1 MSVGVKAGLVA
12 AILAAQAFLLHGL
25 RLSEVEPTIKPLSEI
40 PKTIGDWRLA
50 GETPMDPKIFEYLK
64 PDDYISRHYD
74 GKGIRAEV
82 FVAWFKSLN
91 QSYGPHSPRVCLPG
105 AGWMTRQSRV
115 IELPMPGRESP
126 VAINEIFMERGEE
139 NILVLYWYQNA
150 RHAYADEVMAKLYL
164 LPDMLRQQRADIALV
179 RLVTAAT
186 PKDTSV
192 HQSLTALARNI
203 FPNLSE
209 RFQPERQ

>member
-1 MSVGVKAGLVA
+1 MSGAKAGIVA

-25 RLSEVEPTIKPLSEI
+25 RLNEVEPTIKPLSEI
-40 PKTIGDWRLA
+40 PHTIGEWRLIS
-50 GETPMDPKIFEYLK
+50 ETPMDPKIFDYLK

-164 LPDMLRQQRADIALV
+164 LPDMLRQQKADIALV
-179 RLVTAAT
+179 RLVTSGKSGNAA
-186 PKDTSV
+186 V
-192 HQSLTALARNI
+192 HQEMTSLAQRAFAI
-203 FPNLSE
+203 LSE
-209 RFQPERQ
+209 RFGG